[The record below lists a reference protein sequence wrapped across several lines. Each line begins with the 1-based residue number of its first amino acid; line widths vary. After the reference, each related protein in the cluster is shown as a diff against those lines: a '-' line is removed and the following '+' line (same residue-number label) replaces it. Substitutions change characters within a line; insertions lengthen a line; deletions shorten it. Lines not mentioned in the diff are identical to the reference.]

1 MPLSVAKVGL
11 EAQIKAAFNKAK
23 RKGSEDGDNSDVVIE
38 TLARELASAIN
49 AYTTSAVVQVTLV
62 NTAVVGVGGGV
73 PGPVVG
79 TGVGVGSGVLI

>member
-23 RKGSEDGDNSDVVIE
+23 QNGSEDGDNSDAVISQ
-38 TLARELASAIN
+38 LAQELANAIN
-49 AYTTSAVVQVTLV
+49 AYTTSAVVQVTIV
-62 NTAVVGVGGGV
+62 NTAVVGAGGGV

-79 TGVGVGSGVLI
+79 TGIGTGSGILV